1 MKPTYLIPR
10 GARGLM
16 VTLETLLVTDDVTRR
31 YVWDWQDIYTR
42 VEGSVKV
49 CLRLVNRNDSIY
61 SVPV

>member
-16 VTLETLLVTDDVTRR
+16 VTLETLLVTDDVTWR

-49 CLRLVNRNDSIY
+49 CLRLVNGNDRIY